1 MPLPPLRE
9 ELDLLPGAP
18 LPDGQPTWVVHD
30 PARHQFFKIDWPAYE
45 VLTRWSLDDPVA
57 IARAVSAET
66 TLQLTA
72 ADVVAVVE
80 FLAAHQLLRPQG
92 AKAAAEMSR
101 RVRQQSGSWWQWLLH
116 HYLFFRVPLWK
127 PDAWLQ
133 RWLPVA
139 RLFGSRGFLS
149 LTLAALALG
158 LYQVARQWDVFT
170 ASLVDTFNWEGL
182 AAYGM
187 AVVAVKFVHELGHA
201 FTARHFGCRVPTM
214 GLAFLVMWPVA
225 YTDTNETWRLTRRR
239 QRLAVACAG
248 IVTELAVAAWAT
260 LAWALLPEGGLR
272 SAAFVLAT
280 TSWVATLA
288 VNASPFMRFDGYFI
302 LSDALDLPNLH
313 ARSFALARW
322 RLREWLFGLGEAPPE
337 VFPRTQHRLLVLFAW
352 ATWVYRL
359 VLFLGIALLVYHFF
373 FKALGVLLFGVEILW
388 FILLPLR
395 SEWQAWRQRWP
406 QIRAQRRSLRSAL
419 LAAGLVLLFF
429 APWPDRIVAT
439 GLLRPAD
446 VWPVHAP
453 AGARV
458 EALPVAE
465 GQVVEAGAVLV
476 QLQVPDLASRRS
488 AVLARIDQQRWQAS
502 ASALDEA
509 SRAQLLVRQQGL
521 VVAQAE
527 LASVDAE
534 LTLYAP
540 RAPFAGRV
548 YDLDPDLRPG
558 QWVGRKEPLALL
570 AREDGRWL
578 VETWLDEEAVARIRP
593 GTAAQFLL
601 ENQPGRALAL
611 RVLAVD
617 RDATRALPRP
627 ELAVQAGGH
636 LLTRTLAGRLVPER
650 AVYRVT
656 LEPEAVPEDWRGHAW
671 RGRLTLHADWESP
684 GWRYLRQAAA
694 VLVREA
700 AF

>member
-30 PARHQFFKIDWPAYE
+30 PARHQFFKIDWLAHE
-45 VLTRWSLDDPVA
+45 VLRRWSLDDPA
-57 IARAVSAET
+57 LIASAVSAET

-72 ADVVAVVE
+72 DDVVAVVE

-92 AKAAAEMSR
+92 AKAVAEMSR
-101 RVRQQSGSWWQWLLH
+101 RARQQSGTWWQWLLH

-127 PDAWLQ
+127 PDAWLR
-133 RWLPVA
+133 RWLPLA
-139 RLFGSRGFLS
+139 RVFAGRGFLS
-149 LTLAALALG
+149 LTAGALFLG

-182 AAYGM
+182 ATYGL
-187 AVVAVKFVHELGHA
+187 AVVTVKFIHELGHA

-248 IVTELAVAAWAT
+248 IATELAVAAWAT
-260 LAWALLPEGGLR
+260 LAWALLPEGNAR

-337 VFPRTQHRLLVLFAW
+337 IFPRTQHRLLVLFAW
-352 ATWVYRL
+352 ATWLYRL
-359 VLFLGIALLVYHFF
+359 VLFLGIALLVYHYF
-373 FKALGVLLFGVEILW
+373 FKALGVLLFAVEILW

-395 SEWQAWRQRWP
+395 GEWRAWRERWP
-406 QIRAQRRSLRSAL
+406 RIRTRRRSLGSAL
-419 LAAGLVLLFF
+419 LAMGLLLLFF
-429 APWPDRIVAT
+429 LPWPDRIAAT

-446 VWPVHAP
+446 VWPVFAP

-458 EALPVAE
+458 EALPVVE
-465 GQVVEAGAVLV
+465 GQAVEVGAVLV

-488 AVLARIDQQRWQAS
+488 AVLARIDQQRWQAG
-502 ASALDEA
+502 ASGLEEG
-509 SRAQLLVRQQGL
+509 SRGQLLMRQQGL
-521 VVAQAE
+521 AVARAE

-534 LTLYAP
+534 LTRYSP
-540 RAPFAGRV
+540 RAPFPGRL

-558 QWVGRKEPLALL
+558 QWVGRKEALALL
-570 AREDGRWL
+570 VRDDGRWL
-578 VETWLDEEAVARIRP
+578 VETWLDEDAVARIRP
-593 GTAAQFLL
+593 GTSALFLL
-601 ENQPGRALAL
+601 ESQPERALPL

-636 LLTRTLAGRLVPER
+636 LLTRQLAGRLVPER

-656 LEPEAVPEDWRGHAW
+656 LEPESVPADLRGHAW